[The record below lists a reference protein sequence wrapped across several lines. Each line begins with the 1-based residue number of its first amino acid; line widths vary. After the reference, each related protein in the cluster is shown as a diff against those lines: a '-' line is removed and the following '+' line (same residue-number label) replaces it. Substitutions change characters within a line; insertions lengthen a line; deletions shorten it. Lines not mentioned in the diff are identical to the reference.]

1 MGWILSVMSENDQE
15 SDFAREDGNGSGWDL
30 RRRKRGRNLAVLFAI
45 LASCVL
51 FYVITIV
58 RMV

>member
-1 MGWILSVMSENDQE
+1 MMSVMTDQHPSPE
-15 SDFAREDGNGSGWDL
+15 RGEDL

-45 LASCVL
+45 FAFCAL

>member
-1 MGWILSVMSENDQE
+1 MDWVMSVMSDNDQGL
-15 SDFAREDGNGSGWDL
+15 DFRREGRHGSGQDL

-45 LASCVL
+45 LAFCVL

>member
-1 MGWILSVMSENDQE
+1 MSVMSENDQE
-15 SDFAREDGNGSGWDL
+15 SDFTQEDSHGTGRNL

-45 LASCVL
+45 IAFCVL

>member
-1 MGWILSVMSENDQE
+1 MSIMSENDQGL
-15 SDFAREDGNGSGWDL
+15 DFPREDRRGSGQDL

-45 LASCVL
+45 IAFCVL

>member
-1 MGWILSVMSENDQE
+1 MTVAEDRDDSREAAT
-15 SDFAREDGNGSGWDL
+15 AREL
-30 RRRKRGRNLAVLFAI
+30 YRRKRGRNIAVLLAIFA
-45 LASCVL
+45 ACVL